1 MGYSKEAKVG
11 LVFIVGL
18 ALFIM
23 MASFLGAFKANDKG
37 YEFTVTYRD
46 VSGLYSGAS
55 IHFAGVTIGRVTT
68 IKLTQDIVEV
78 GLFIKEEYKIP
89 EGSAITIATSGVLG
103 DKYIDISA
111 PAKQDGKFIQPGA
124 YLLGKPSA
132 MSAMLES
139 AAEIMTG
146 VQQMVKA
153 VNTSLLGPEQQASYK
168 KIINSAGETA
178 DNVKQLTANTN
189 KMLVANQANVQI
201 MMLNLRQM
209 SQTLNEFSQKADHFV
224 TVFNK
229 DDIAANDMRDTISNV
244 KDSTARLDKILTAL
258 EPTLTDP
265 QTAEDI
271 KQTAKNARV
280 LSDTSV
286 NLLKDNKFEFHGGGD
301 MMVGAFNANIQTSV
315 WSTMDINKTSFA
327 LLGFDNVGGTGS
339 SDTTNTGGLNLQYGL
354 HSADGRSYRVGLVDS
369 QPGIGVDMHFNE
381 NLWKLSLDLYNPN
394 NLSIKARIDFAL
406 TDNIY
411 AVLQNY
417 RINQSPKD
425 IYLGI
430 GAKF

>member
-1 MGYSKEAKVG
+1 
-11 LVFIVGL
+11 
-18 ALFIM
+18 
-23 MASFLGAFKANDKG
+23 MA
-37 YEFTVTYRD
+37 
-46 VSGLYSGAS
+46 
-55 IHFAGVTIGRVTT
+55 
-68 IKLTQDIVEV
+68 
-78 GLFIKEEYKIP
+78 
-89 EGSAITIATSGVLG
+89 AI
-103 DKYIDISA
+103 
-111 PAKQDGKFIQPGA
+111 F
-124 YLLGKPSA
+124 
-132 MSAMLES
+132 ES

-168 KIINSAGETA
+168 KIISSAGETA
-178 DNVKQLTANTN
+178 DNVKLLTANTN

-209 SQTLNEFSQKADHFV
+209 SQTLNDFSQKADRFI

-229 DDIAANDMRDTISNV
+229 DDIAANDMRDTIANV

-265 QTAEDI
+265 QTAQDI

-286 NLLKDNKFEFHGGGD
+286 NLLKNNKFEFHGGGD
-301 MMVGAFNANIQTSV
+301 MIVGAFNGNIQTSV
-315 WSTMDINKTSFA
+315 WTTMDINKTSFG
-327 LLGFDNVGGTGS
+327 LLGFDNIGGTGGTDNS
-339 SDTTNTGGLNLQYGL
+339 TNTGGLNLQYGI

-369 QPGIGVDMHFNE
+369 QPGIGVDMNFND
-381 NLWKLSLDLYNPN
+381 NFWKLSLDLYNPN
-394 NLSIKARIDFAL
+394 NLSIKARIDVAL

>member
-1 MGYSKEAKVG
+1 
-11 LVFIVGL
+11 
-18 ALFIM
+18 
-23 MASFLGAFKANDKG
+23 
-37 YEFTVTYRD
+37 
-46 VSGLYSGAS
+46 
-55 IHFAGVTIGRVTT
+55 
-68 IKLTQDIVEV
+68 
-78 GLFIKEEYKIP
+78 
-89 EGSAITIATSGVLG
+89 
-103 DKYIDISA
+103 
-111 PAKQDGKFIQPGA
+111 
-124 YLLGKPSA
+124 
-132 MSAMLES
+132 
-139 AAEIMTG
+139 
-146 VQQMVKA
+146 
-153 VNTSLLGPEQQASYK
+153 
-168 KIINSAGETA
+168 
-178 DNVKQLTANTN
+178 
-189 KMLVANQANVQI
+189 
-201 MMLNLRQM
+201 
-209 SQTLNEFSQKADHFV
+209 
-224 TVFNK
+224 
-229 DDIAANDMRDTISNV
+229 
-244 KDSTARLDKILTAL
+244 
-258 EPTLTDP
+258 
-265 QTAEDI
+265 
-271 KQTAKNARV
+271 
-280 LSDTSV
+280 
-286 NLLKDNKFEFHGGGD
+286 